1 MSMTR
6 NEFLRFTAKT
16 AALGA
21 AGSILGP
28 AGLALAQTPPPYPAA
43 DKPVL
48 RRAIPSSGE
57 MIPVIGTGTAVIYES
72 ERSNVPLL
80 TDSLKA
86 LIGGGGAVVDT
97 SPTYGIAEKNLGEVM
112 RRTGLR
118 KQIFLATK
126 ISITGEEA
134 GIRQWEG
141 SLRDMG
147 VDSVDLL
154 QVHNIRDTATH
165 LKTIRRLR
173 DEKKVRYVGITTSFD
188 NAYGEFEKI
197 VNSEKLDFIQIDY
210 ALDNR
215 NAEERILPLARE
227 RGMAVMVNL
236 PFGRG
241 RLFAKA
247 KGRPLPDFAKE
258 FDCTSWAQFFLK
270 FLLANPAVTVI
281 IPGTD
286 RPEYAVDNLHAA
298 RGRIP
303 DAKMRETMIKYW
315 DGLG

>member
-21 AGSILGP
+21 AGSLLGP
-28 AGLALAQTPPPYPAA
+28 AGLALAQAPAHPAA

-48 RRAIPSSGE
+48 RRPIPSSGE

-72 ERSNVPLL
+72 EKSNLPLL
-80 TDSLKA
+80 ADSLKA

-97 SPTYGIAEKNLGEVM
+97 SPTYGIAERNLGEVL

-126 ISITGEEA
+126 ISTTGEQA

-154 QVHNIRDTATH
+154 QVHNVRDTDTH
-165 LKTIRRLR
+165 LRTIRRLR
-173 DEKKVRYVGITTSFD
+173 DEKKVRYIGITTSFERT
-188 NAYGEFEKI
+188 YGEVEQILKR
-197 VNSEKLDFIQIDY
+197 EKLDFLQIDY

-215 NAEERILPLARE
+215 NVEERILPLARE
-227 RGMAVMVNL
+227 RGVAVMINL

-247 KGRPLPDFAKE
+247 KGKELPPFAKDI
-258 FDCTSWAQFFLK
+258 DCTSWAQFFLK

-286 RPEYAVDNLHAA
+286 RPEYAIDNLNAA